1 MVSLVIVSH
10 CHQLANGVK
19 ELADQMA
26 NGQID
31 IAAVGGIVIENRPP
45 TLGTDAVRISQ
56 AVESV
61 WTPSGVLLLVDLGSA
76 ILSTKLALD
85 MLPDKMHETCL
96 ISNAPSGRRGRDRCI
111 GSKHQPYARRRQRG
125 GRGRQPIRKGHT
137 LGHVTAVY
145 CRDHYHTPTGLA
157 PAQE

>member
-10 CHQLANGVK
+10 CHQLAHGVK

-31 IAAVGGIVIENRPP
+31 IAAVGGIVVDGNPP
-45 TLGTDAVRISQ
+45 MLGTDAVRIGQ

-61 WTPSGVLLLVDLGSA
+61 WTLSGVLLLVDLGSA

-85 MLPDKMHETCL
+85 LLPEEMQSTCL
-96 ISNAPSGRRGRDRCI
+96 ISNAPLVEGAVIAALEASID
-111 GSKHQPYARRRQRG
+111 
-125 GRGRQPIRKGHT
+125 HT
-137 LGHVTAVY
+137 LDAVNEAAVAASHYTKVT
-145 CRDHYHTPTGLA
+145 R
-157 PAQE
+157 